1 MVVLINSYT
10 FVLSNGNIATQTSPN
25 THNTM
30 KTNTLTSIVV
40 KIALILGVVESA
52 IMSKIA
58 QLSGAKFIALNG
70 YFAKTSGEIS
80 DRIINVNI
88 SVENAKVNDLQTLQ
102 SVTDNQLSTFALQ
115 SGIALDQFKTALSE
129 MLTSATR
136 NLSDD
141 RTAQSIGQT
150 EAYIQITPAIRF
162 HKDSAKFHI
171 LGQSIAKK
179 VLVAGTYK
187 HVNSSQKTLAKNYLT
202 ENLNLRAGK
211 IRTFIVDNIDT
222 VKISGETFT
231 D

>member
-1 MVVLINSYT
+1 MKNS
-10 FVLSNGNIATQTSPN
+10 P
-25 THNTM
+25 
-30 KTNTLTSIVV
+30 LTSIIV

-88 SVENAKVNDLQTLQ
+88 SIENAKIADLQTLQ
-102 SVTDNQLSTFALQ
+102 SVSENQLSIFALQ
-115 SGIALDQFKTALSE
+115 SGIALDQFKIALAE
-129 MLTSATR
+129 MLTSANR

-141 RTAQSIGQT
+141 KTAQSIAQT
-150 EAYIQITPAIRF
+150 NAYITITPAIRF
-162 HKDSAKFHI
+162 HVESAKFHI

-179 VLVAGTYK
+179 VIVPGEYK

-202 ENLNLRAGK
+202 DALNLRAGK
-211 IRTFIVDNIDT
+211 IRTFIVDNIDH
-222 VKISGETFT
+222 VKVSGETFT